1 MAKILKR
8 ILIVFV
14 GLILLIYAFNIEY
27 LIKGIRTI
35 YLTGNNT
42 AFISD
47 YEYFDNREIKN
58 LNPQPWALHKKYNK
72 VAESD
77 ILQKLNKDRE
87 TKSFL
92 VIKNDSILFEK
103 YYDGYDQNSLSNSF
117 SMAKSIVVS
126 LMSKAIMEGKIKGL
140 DQPVSDYFEEY
151 KEGLASEL
159 TVGDLASMS
168 SGMEWN
174 EKYYSI
180 INITSESYFT
190 DDLRSVILRQ
200 KIIKKPGQNFRYSS
214 GDTQLLG
221 MVIEK
226 ATGTTLSDYLSEKFW
241 IPMGAEN
248 SALWQLD
255 SKKYGMEKAYC
266 CVAST
271 ARDFARFGKLY
282 INKGKWENE
291 VVLDSSLVEL
301 STQPVFNDSPY
312 YGYGW
317 WLYNYKGKKVFTMNG
332 HRGQFV
338 ISFPEENIIIVR
350 QGDFNKKG
358 RVSDGSEET
367 DDDDDVITTG
377 DLYKY
382 MSEGYKLAKSFE

>member
-1 MAKILKR
+1 MSKILKW
-8 ILIVFV
+8 IFIIITS
-14 GLILLIYAFNIEY
+14 LILLLYAFNLEY
-27 LIKGIRTI
+27 LIKGVRTI

-47 YEYFDNREIKN
+47 YKYFDNRDIKSS
-58 LNPQPWALHKKYNK
+58 NPQPWALHKKYNT

-77 ILQKLNKDRE
+77 ALQNLNAGGK

-117 SMAKSIVVS
+117 SVAKSIVTS
-126 LMSKAIMEGKIKGL
+126 MMGKAIMEGKIKGL

-159 TVGDLASMS
+159 TVGDLAKMS
-168 SGMEWN
+168 SGMKWS
-174 EKYYSI
+174 EKYYNV

-190 DDLRSVILRQ
+190 KDLRSVILRQ
-200 KIIKKPGQNFRYSS
+200 KIIDKPGQGFRYSS

-226 ATGTTLSDYLSEKFW
+226 ATGVSLSEYLTEKFW
-241 IPMGAEN
+241 KPMGAEN
-248 SALWQLD
+248 NALWQID
-255 SKKYGMEKAYC
+255 SENYGMEKAYC
-266 CVAST
+266 CIAGT

-282 INKGKWENE
+282 INNGKWNDE
-291 VVLDSSLVEL
+291 VILDSSFVEL
-301 STQPVFNDSPY
+301 SIQPSFKDVPY

-317 WLYNYKGKKVFTMNG
+317 WLYDYEGKKVFTMNG
-332 HRGQFV
+332 HRGQFI
-338 ISFPEENIIIVR
+338 ISFPEENIIIAR
-350 QGDFNKKG
+350 QGDFNEKG
-358 RVSDGSEET
+358 RISNG
-367 DDDDDVITTG
+367 TG

-382 MSEGYKLAKSFE
+382 ISEGYKLAKSIE

>member
-1 MAKILKR
+1 MNKKLKWFF
-8 ILIVFV
+8 LIICS
-14 GLILLIYAFNIEY
+14 LILLIYTFNIEY

-47 YEYFDNREIKN
+47 YKYFDNREIKN
-58 LNPQPWALHKKYNK
+58 SNTTPWAVHKKYNQ
-72 VAESD
+72 VSESKE
-77 ILQKLNKDRE
+77 LKNLNEIRE

-103 YYDGYDQNSLSNSF
+103 YFDGYDQNSLSNSF
-117 SMAKSIVVS
+117 SMSKSIVVS
-126 LMSKAIMEGKIKGL
+126 LMGKAIMEGKIKGL
-140 DQPVSDYFEEY
+140 DQPISDYFEEY
-151 KEGLASEL
+151 KNGLASKL

-168 SGMEWN
+168 SGMKWN
-174 EKYYSI
+174 EKYYSV

-200 KIIKKPGQNFRYSS
+200 KIIKNPGKSFRYSS
-214 GDTQLLG
+214 GDTQLLA
-221 MVIEK
+221 MIIEK
-226 ATGTTLSDYLSEKFW
+226 ATGTTLSNYLSEKFW
-241 IPMGAEN
+241 KPMGAEN
-248 SALWQLD
+248 TALWQLD
-255 SKKYGMEKAYC
+255 SDKYGMEKAYC
-266 CVAST
+266 CIAST

-291 VVLDSSLVEL
+291 IILDSSFVEQ
-301 STQPVFNDSPY
+301 SINPVFEESPY

-317 WLYNYKGKKVFTMNG
+317 WLYNYDGKKVFTMNG

-338 ISFPEENIIIVR
+338 ISFPEDNIIIVR
-350 QGDFNKKG
+350 QGDFNEKG
-358 RVSDGSEET
+358 RVSERS
-367 DDDDDVITTG
+367 G

-382 MSEGYKLAKSFE
+382 ISEGYKLAQSIK

>member
-1 MAKILKR
+1 MSKILKW
-8 ILIVFV
+8 VFIIITS
-14 GLILLIYAFNIEY
+14 LILLLYAFNIEY
-27 LIKGIRTI
+27 LIKGVRTI

-47 YEYFDNREIKN
+47 YEYFDNREIANSNPEPWPVHKN
-58 LNPQPWALHKKYNK
+58 FNQFIETEELKVLNEQ
-72 VAESD
+72 
-77 ILQKLNKDRE
+77 RE

-92 VIKNDSILFEK
+92 VIKNDSIVFEK
-103 YYDGYDQNSLSNSF
+103 YYDGYDENSLSNSF
-117 SMAKSIVVS
+117 SVAKSIVVS
-126 LMSKAIMEGKIKGL
+126 LMGKAIMEGKIKGL
-140 DQPVSDYFEEY
+140 DQPVSDYFDEY

-168 SGMEWN
+168 SGMKWN
-174 EKYYSI
+174 EKYYSV

-200 KIIKKPGQNFRYSS
+200 KIIDKPGQSFRYSS
-214 GDTQLLG
+214 GDTQLLA

-241 IPMGAEN
+241 KPMGAEN
-248 SALWQLD
+248 NALWQLD
-255 SKKYGMEKAYC
+255 SDNYGMEKAYC
-266 CVAST
+266 CIAST

-282 INKGKWENE
+282 INNGKWGNE
-291 VVLDSSLVEL
+291 IILDSSFVEL
-301 STQPVFNDSPY
+301 ATKPVFNSSPY

-317 WLYNYKGKKVFTMNG
+317 WLYNFEGKKVFTMNG

-350 QGDFNKKG
+350 QGSFNEKG
-358 RVSDGSEET
+358 RVSNNS
-367 DDDDDVITTG
+367 G

-382 MSEGYKLAKSFE
+382 ISEGYKLAKSIE

>member
-1 MAKILKR
+1 MIKILKW
-8 ILIVFV
+8 IFIIITS
-14 GLILLIYAFNIEY
+14 LILLLYAFNLEY
-27 LIKGIRTI
+27 LIKGVRTI

-47 YEYFDNREIKN
+47 YEYFDNRDIKS
-58 LNPQPWALHKKYNK
+58 LNSQPWALHKKYNT

-77 ILQKLNKDRE
+77 ALQNLNEGGK

-103 YYDGYDQNSLSNSF
+103 YYDGYDQTSLSNSF
-117 SMAKSIVVS
+117 SVAKSIVTS
-126 LMSKAIMEGKIKGL
+126 MMGKAIMEGKIKGL

-151 KEGLASEL
+151 NEGLASEL
-159 TVGDLASMS
+159 TVGDLARMS
-168 SGMEWN
+168 SGMKWS
-174 EKYYSI
+174 EKYYSV

-190 DDLRSVILRQ
+190 KDLRSVILRQ
-200 KIIKKPGQNFRYSS
+200 KIIDKPGQGFRYSS

-226 ATGTTLSDYLSEKFW
+226 ATGVSLSEYLSEKFW
-241 IPMGAEN
+241 KPMGAEN
-248 SALWQLD
+248 NALWQID
-255 SKKYGMEKAYC
+255 SENYGMEKAYC
-266 CVAST
+266 CIAAT

-282 INKGKWENE
+282 INKGKWNDE
-291 VVLDSSLVEL
+291 VILDSSFVEL
-301 STQPVFNDSPY
+301 SIQPSFKDSPY

-317 WLYNYKGKKVFTMNG
+317 WLYDYEGKKVFTMNG

-350 QGDFNKKG
+350 QGDFNEKG
-358 RVSDGSEET
+358 RVSNG
-367 DDDDDVITTG
+367 TG

-382 MSEGYKLAKSFE
+382 ISEGYKLAKSIE

>member
-1 MAKILKR
+1 MSKILKW
-8 ILIVFV
+8 VFIIITS
-14 GLILLIYAFNIEY
+14 LILLLYAFNIEY
-27 LIKGIRTI
+27 LIKGVRTI

-47 YEYFDNREIKN
+47 YEYFDNREIANSNPEPWPIHKN
-58 LNPQPWALHKKYNK
+58 FNQFIETEELKVLNEQ
-72 VAESD
+72 
-77 ILQKLNKDRE
+77 RE

-92 VIKNDSILFEK
+92 VIKNDSIVFEK
-103 YYDGYDQNSLSNSF
+103 YYDGYDENSLSNSF
-117 SMAKSIVVS
+117 SVAKSIVVS
-126 LMSKAIMEGKIKGL
+126 LMGKAIMEGKIKGL
-140 DQPVSDYFEEY
+140 DQPVSDYFDEY

-168 SGMEWN
+168 SGMKWN
-174 EKYYSI
+174 EKYYSV

-200 KIIKKPGQNFRYSS
+200 KIIDKPGQSFRYSS
-214 GDTQLLG
+214 GDTQLLA
-221 MVIEK
+221 MIIEK

-241 IPMGAEN
+241 KPMGAEN
-248 SALWQLD
+248 NALWQLD
-255 SKKYGMEKAYC
+255 SDNYGMEKAYC
-266 CVAST
+266 CIAST

-282 INKGKWENE
+282 INNGKWGNE
-291 VVLDSSLVEL
+291 IILDSSFVEL
-301 STQPVFNDSPY
+301 ATKPVFDSSPY

-317 WLYNYKGKKVFTMNG
+317 WLYNFEGKKVFTMNG

-350 QGDFNKKG
+350 QGSFNEKG
-358 RVSDGSEET
+358 RVSNNS
-367 DDDDDVITTG
+367 G

-382 MSEGYKLAKSFE
+382 ISEGYKLAKSIE

>member
-1 MAKILKR
+1 MSKILKW
-8 ILIVFV
+8 VFIIITS
-14 GLILLIYAFNIEY
+14 LILLLYAFNIEY
-27 LIKGIRTI
+27 LIKGVRTI

-47 YEYFDNREIKN
+47 YEYFDNREIANSNPEPWPIHKN
-58 LNPQPWALHKKYNK
+58 FNQFIETEELKVLNEQ
-72 VAESD
+72 
-77 ILQKLNKDRE
+77 RE

-92 VIKNDSILFEK
+92 VIKNDSIVFEK
-103 YYDGYDQNSLSNSF
+103 YYDWYDENSLSNSF
-117 SMAKSIVVS
+117 SVAKSIVVS
-126 LMSKAIMEGKIKGL
+126 LMGKAIMEGKIKGL
-140 DQPVSDYFEEY
+140 DQPVSDYFDEY

-168 SGMEWN
+168 SGMKWN
-174 EKYYSI
+174 EKYYSV

-200 KIIKKPGQNFRYSS
+200 KIIDKPGQSFRYSS
-214 GDTQLLG
+214 GDTQLLA

-241 IPMGAEN
+241 KPMGAEN
-248 SALWQLD
+248 NALWQLD
-255 SKKYGMEKAYC
+255 SDNYGMEKAYC
-266 CVAST
+266 CIAST

-282 INKGKWENE
+282 INNGKWGNDII
-291 VVLDSSLVEL
+291 LDSSFVEL
-301 STQPVFNDSPY
+301 ATKPVFDSSPY

-317 WLYNYKGKKVFTMNG
+317 WLYNFEGKKVFTMNG

-350 QGDFNKKG
+350 QGSFNEKG
-358 RVSDGSEET
+358 RVSNNS
-367 DDDDDVITTG
+367 G

-382 MSEGYKLAKSFE
+382 ISEGYKLAKSIE

>member
-1 MAKILKR
+1 MSKILKW
-8 ILIVFV
+8 VFIIITS
-14 GLILLIYAFNIEY
+14 LILLLYAFNIEY
-27 LIKGIRTI
+27 LIKGVRTI

-47 YEYFDNREIKN
+47 YEYFDNREITNSNPEPWPIHKN
-58 LNPQPWALHKKYNK
+58 FNQFTETEELKVLNEQ
-72 VAESD
+72 
-77 ILQKLNKDRE
+77 RE

-92 VIKNDSILFEK
+92 VIKNDSIVFEK
-103 YYDGYDQNSLSNSF
+103 YYDGYDENSLSNSF
-117 SMAKSIVVS
+117 SVAKSIVVS
-126 LMSKAIMEGKIKGL
+126 LMGKAIMEGKIKGL
-140 DQPVSDYFEEY
+140 DQPVSDYFDEY

-159 TVGDLASMS
+159 TVGNLASMS
-168 SGMEWN
+168 SGMKWN
-174 EKYYSI
+174 EKYYSV

-200 KIIKKPGQNFRYSS
+200 KIIDKPGQSFRYSS
-214 GDTQLLG
+214 GDTQLLA

-241 IPMGAEN
+241 KPMGAEN
-248 SALWQLD
+248 NALWQLD
-255 SKKYGMEKAYC
+255 SNNYGMEKAYC
-266 CVAST
+266 CIAST

-282 INKGKWENE
+282 INNGKWGNE
-291 VVLDSSLVEL
+291 IILDSSFVEL
-301 STQPVFNDSPY
+301 ATKPVFDSSPY

-317 WLYNYKGKKVFTMNG
+317 WLYNFEGKKVFTMNG

-350 QGDFNKKG
+350 QGSFNEKG
-358 RVSDGSEET
+358 RVSNNS
-367 DDDDDVITTG
+367 G

-382 MSEGYKLAKSFE
+382 ISEGYKLAKSIE

>member
-1 MAKILKR
+1 MSKILKW
-8 ILIVFV
+8 VFIIITS
-14 GLILLIYAFNIEY
+14 LILLLYAFNIEY
-27 LIKGIRTI
+27 LIKGVRTI

-47 YEYFDNREIKN
+47 YEYFDNREIANSNPEPWPIHKN
-58 LNPQPWALHKKYNK
+58 FNQFIETEELKVLNEQ
-72 VAESD
+72 
-77 ILQKLNKDRE
+77 RE

-92 VIKNDSILFEK
+92 VIKNDSIVFEK
-103 YYDGYDQNSLSNSF
+103 YYDGYDENSLSNSF
-117 SMAKSIVVS
+117 SVAKSIVVS
-126 LMSKAIMEGKIKGL
+126 LMGKAIMEGKIKGL
-140 DQPVSDYFEEY
+140 DQPVSDYFDQY

-168 SGMEWN
+168 SGMKWN
-174 EKYYSI
+174 EKYYSV

-200 KIIKKPGQNFRYSS
+200 KIIDKPGQSFRYSS
-214 GDTQLLG
+214 GDTQLLA

-241 IPMGAEN
+241 KPMGAEN
-248 SALWQLD
+248 NALWQLD
-255 SKKYGMEKAYC
+255 SDNYGMEKAYC
-266 CVAST
+266 CIAST

-282 INKGKWENE
+282 INNGKWGNE
-291 VVLDSSLVEL
+291 IILDSSFVEL
-301 STQPVFNDSPY
+301 ATKPVFDSSPY

-317 WLYNYKGKKVFTMNG
+317 WLYNFEGKKVFTMNG
-332 HRGQFV
+332 HRGQFI

-350 QGDFNKKG
+350 QGSFNEKG
-358 RVSDGSEET
+358 RVSDNS
-367 DDDDDVITTG
+367 G

-382 MSEGYKLAKSFE
+382 ISEGYKLAKSIE

>member
-1 MAKILKR
+1 MSKILKW
-8 ILIVFV
+8 IFIVITS
-14 GLILLIYAFNIEY
+14 LILLLYAFNIEY
-27 LIKGIRTI
+27 LIKGVRTI

-47 YEYFDNREIKN
+47 YEYFDNREIENSNPEPWPIHKN
-58 LNPQPWALHKKYNK
+58 YNQFVETEELKVLNEQ
-72 VAESD
+72 
-77 ILQKLNKDRE
+77 RE

-92 VIKNDSILFEK
+92 VIKNDSIVFEK

-117 SMAKSIVVS
+117 SVAKSVVVS
-126 LMSKAIMEGKIKGL
+126 LMGKAIMEGKIKGL

-151 KEGLASEL
+151 KDGLASEL

-168 SGMEWN
+168 SGMKWN
-174 EKYYSI
+174 EKYYSV

-200 KIIKKPGQNFRYSS
+200 KIIDKPGQSFRYSS
-214 GDTQLLG
+214 GDTQLLA

-241 IPMGAEN
+241 KPMGAEN
-248 SALWQLD
+248 NALWQLD
-255 SKKYGMEKAYC
+255 SDNYGMEKAYC
-266 CVAST
+266 CIAST

-282 INKGKWENE
+282 INNGKWDNE
-291 VVLDSSLVEL
+291 IILDSSFVEL
-301 STQPVFNDSPY
+301 AIKPVFDSSPY

-317 WLYNYKGKKVFTMNG
+317 WLYNYEGKKVFTMNG

-350 QGDFNKKG
+350 QGSFNEKG
-358 RVSDGSEET
+358 RVSNSS
-367 DDDDDVITTG
+367 G

-382 MSEGYKLAKSFE
+382 ISEGYNLAKSIE

>member
-1 MAKILKR
+1 MSKILKW
-8 ILIVFV
+8 VFIIITS
-14 GLILLIYAFNIEY
+14 LILLLYAFNIEY
-27 LIKGIRTI
+27 LVKGVRTI

-47 YEYFDNREIKN
+47 YEYFDNREIANSNPEPWPIHKN
-58 LNPQPWALHKKYNK
+58 FNQFIETEELKVLNEQ
-72 VAESD
+72 
-77 ILQKLNKDRE
+77 RE

-92 VIKNDSILFEK
+92 VIKNDSIVFEK
-103 YYDGYDQNSLSNSF
+103 YYDGYDENSLSNSF
-117 SMAKSIVVS
+117 SVAKSIVVS
-126 LMSKAIMEGKIKGL
+126 LMGKAIMEGKIKGL
-140 DQPVSDYFEEY
+140 DQPVSDYFDEY

-168 SGMEWN
+168 SGMKWN
-174 EKYYSI
+174 EKYYSV

-200 KIIKKPGQNFRYSS
+200 KIIDKPGQSFRYSS
-214 GDTQLLG
+214 GDTQLLA

-241 IPMGAEN
+241 KPMGAEN
-248 SALWQLD
+248 NALWQLD
-255 SKKYGMEKAYC
+255 SDNYGMEKAYC
-266 CVAST
+266 CIAST

-282 INKGKWENE
+282 INNGKWGNE
-291 VVLDSSLVEL
+291 IILDSSFVEL
-301 STQPVFNDSPY
+301 ATKPVFDSSPY

-317 WLYNYKGKKVFTMNG
+317 WLYNFEGKKVFTMNG

-350 QGDFNKKG
+350 QGSFNEKG
-358 RVSDGSEET
+358 RVSNNS
-367 DDDDDVITTG
+367 G

-382 MSEGYKLAKSFE
+382 ISEGYKLAKSIE